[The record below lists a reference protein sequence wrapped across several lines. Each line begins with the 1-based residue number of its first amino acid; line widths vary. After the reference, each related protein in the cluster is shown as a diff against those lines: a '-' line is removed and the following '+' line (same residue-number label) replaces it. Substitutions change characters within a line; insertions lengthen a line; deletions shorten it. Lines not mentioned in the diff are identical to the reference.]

1 MWSSILRDS
10 RRDYGDDAEQ
20 SWLRLVAY
28 SLVHVFHFVADR
40 LGEKTPVP
48 VIRLVN
54 NIAMQVPTNVL
65 LVVSFVVVVEVGISE
80 FAPVAVAKMVRV
92 GRSYDRSLHQ
102 LRAARDNLHSS

>member
-1 MWSSILRDS
+1 MWSSSLRGS
-10 RRDYGDDAEQ
+10 HRDDGDDVEP
-20 SWLRLVAY
+20 SSLPLVAY
-28 SLVHVFHFVADR
+28 SPLYTLHFVADR

-80 FAPVAVAKMVRV
+80 FAPVGVAKM
-92 GRSYDRSLHQ
+92 
-102 LRAARDNLHSS
+102 